1 MKHSHKKSFDWYSM
15 QQRYSIRKYYF
26 GAASVLLGTALV
38 LGAAAS
44 VQTVQ
49 AEENKQETTNSI
61 SVGRGEAATKPAE
74 VSASNKEKTYAAP
87 TVANPV
93 ETTPVKTEEVT
104 KPAEKV
110 EEAKDKK
117 EEVTHQDAVDKSK
130 LLTALSRAKKLESK
144 LYTEASAANLQTS
157 IQAGQSLLGKADATE
172 AELSAAESSI
182 QSFIIGLE
190 LRSNSN
196 KETVSETPVA
206 KKADAVESKEGAKP
220 AATTERSAVDSAILP
235 TSTADKVETTS
246 APASI
251 NEILKLGLS
260 LSDARQNPAIRK
272 EDVNRGYSGFRA
284 ASNPANPIVSGSGNT
299 VAFADI
305 SQGGRS
311 YSFRGYG
318 NSRGGNSIHYD
329 VTTVRSGNSVNFT
342 ISYSAP
348 GDSREFVNNNFILD
362 KGDGFGNPSNA
373 TITSSNP
380 RVREQ
385 SKSISQGANYVSHSG
400 YSMTSAI
407 STNTEQTIRFSLPII
422 NLNGDLSVRLK
433 PVTFNVDQGGG
444 GAATSNDP
452 YSNSNYYYRANP
464 LYLDANPYGGTNN
477 KTVSEDIDFQTVYL
491 PTSKLPEG
499 QTRLVREGEKGQR
512 QITYKVHRFGNETLL
527 GLPIS
532 NSVTKEAKPRIMQ
545 IGVAKDLID
554 TVKPRVDQNK
564 VSDTNNLTFYLDNDG
579 NGVYTEGVDELVQKI
594 AIKDGAKGEKGAQG
608 ERGLTGA
615 KGEKGDRGE
624 RGLTGAQ
631 GAKGE
636 KGDRGERGLTGAQG
650 AKGEKGD
657 RGERGLTGA
666 QGAKGEKGAQG
677 ERGLTGAQG
686 AKGEKGAQGERGLT
700 GAQGAKGEKGD
711 QGERGLTGAQGQAG
725 RDGVTPTVTVKDNK
739 NDGTHTITINDGRG
753 NVTSTVVRDGFD
765 GASPLVA
772 TQRNDADKTTTVI
785 FYYDKNGNNEL
796 DASDKKLKEVVIADG
811 AKGEKGDKGEQGLQG
826 RDGEQ
831 GPKGEDGKT
840 PTVKVTDGQ
849 DGTHTITINDG
860 KGGITTTVV
869 RDGFDGASPLVS
881 THRNEADKTT
891 TVIFYY
897 DLNDNNQFDEGDTK
911 LKEVVIADGKQG
923 PKGDKG
929 DNGKDGFTPE
939 VTVTDNNNGTHT
951 ITITQP
957 DNRPSLTTIVK
968 NGEDGKTPKVKAER
982 DDAKKQT
989 TLTFYIDKDG
999 DGSYTAGKDELVQT
1013 TVVKDGQDGAA
1024 GASGRDGKEVLNGK
1038 VDPTTEGKD
1047 GDTFVNTQTGDVF
1060 VKKGNTWEPAGNIKG
1075 PKGDK
1080 GADGAKGEK
1089 GAQGERGL
1097 TGAQGVKGEKG
1108 DQGERGLTGSKGEK
1122 GDQGER
1128 GLTGAQGAKGAKGEQ
1143 GLQGRDGAQ
1152 GPKGADG
1159 QRGPAGP
1166 QGPKGEQGN
1175 PGTPGKDGKSLI
1187 AVKNGTETK
1196 VYVEDPAR
1204 PGQPLNPNQPLAT
1217 ITDGRNG
1224 TNGQSPTITATRSVQ
1239 NGKNGV
1245 LVTITP
1251 VGGRPQTTFVE
1262 DGQKGADGKTPTV
1275 TITEGQNGTHTLT
1288 VHNPGSPDVTTTI
1301 RDGATGQAGRDGKD
1315 VLNGKVNPQPNQGK
1329 NGDKYINTETGDV
1342 YVKNNGNWDKEG
1354 NIKGPKGDK
1363 GADGAK
1369 GEKGDQGERGLTG
1382 AQGAK
1387 GADGAVGR
1395 DGRDGKDVLNGK
1407 ANPEAHQGK
1416 DGDKYVNT
1424 ETGDV
1429 FVKNNGNWDKE
1440 GNIKGPKGDKGE
1452 RGEDG
1457 KTPEVT
1463 VTPGK
1468 DDHSTDITFTVPG
1481 KDPVTVN
1488 VKDGE
1493 NGLNG
1498 KTPKVDLLRV
1508 QGKNGNPSHTIVTFY
1523 TDENNDGKYTPGT
1536 DELLGSEMIK
1546 DGAKG
1551 ADGRDGKSLIT
1562 VKDGKETKVYQEDP
1576 ANPGQPLNPEK
1587 PLAVIRD
1594 GVDGKSPTV
1603 TAVRKDEAGHKGV
1616 EITVDNHD
1624 GSQPTTVFVQDGAKG
1639 ETGATGQDGQT
1650 PTITTQRGQDGQ
1662 STVVTIT
1669 TPGKDP
1675 VTFTVKDGKNG
1686 KDGRAPKIKVEDIT
1700 SPSRI
1705 RRATDAAATPTRN
1718 GIRVTVYDDVNDNG
1732 VYDEGV
1738 DKVLNSKDIY
1748 NGIDGRDGS
1757 APTITTKDNGDGT
1770 HTITVQ
1776 NPDGSESTTVVK
1788 DGKDGKTANITTTE
1802 NPDGSHTITV
1812 TNPDGSTKET
1822 VVKNGKDGKT
1832 PKVEVTDNNDGT
1844 HTVKVTDGDGNVTNA
1859 IIKDGKDGKA
1869 ATATTTENPDGSHTV
1884 TITNPDGTKNEFV
1897 VKNGRDGV
1905 DGRTPTASVRDN
1917 GDGSHTIVITNPEG
1931 VTTETTV
1938 RDGKSPKVTITD
1950 EQNGTH
1956 KISVLNGDGTT
1967 TTTTVRDGREPKLE
1981 VIDNN
1986 DGSHTI
1992 KVTGA
1997 DGKGTTTTIFDGKS
2011 PKANIV
2017 DNGDGTHTLTI
2028 VDSDGREYKSIIKD
2042 GKDGKDS
2049 VSPTVTVKNNND
2061 GTHVVTI
2068 TNPDGSKTEMVIKDG
2083 KDGKSPKV
2091 SVEDNGD
2098 GSHTITIINSDG
2110 TVTKTV
2116 IKDGKDGRDG
2126 RDGRD
2131 GKDGKDGK
2139 CGCQDKPVT
2148 PSNDKPVPPT
2158 PNVPTPEVPVK
2169 PVPAQP
2175 TPNVPTPE
2183 VPVKPVPAVP
2193 EQPVV
2198 PTPAQPA
2205 TPVNANPV
2213 APTTGKENRGD
2224 KLPET
2229 GSQSDYISVLLGS
2242 GILLSL
2248 YVGRRKED

>member
-26 GAASVLLGTALV
+26 GAVSVLLGTALV

-93 ETTPVKTEEVT
+93 ETTPVKTGEVT

-110 EEAKDKK
+110 EEAKNKK
-117 EEVTHQDAVDKSK
+117 EEVTHQDAIDKSK

-157 IQAGQSLLGKADATE
+157 IQAGQSLLGKADASE

-182 QSFIIGLE
+182 QSSIIGLE

-196 KETVSETPVA
+196 KGTVSETPVA
-206 KKADAVESKEGAKP
+206 KKANIVEAKEETNP
-220 AATTERSAVDSAILP
+220 AATTDRSAVDSAVLP
-235 TSTADKVETTS
+235 TSTAAKVETTS

-251 NEILKLGLS
+251 NEILKPGLS

-272 EDVNRGYSGFRA
+272 EDVDRGYSGFRA
-284 ASNPANPIVSGSGNT
+284 APAPTNQPVTNLGNNT
-299 VAFADI
+299 VFTDI
-305 SQGGRS
+305 SRGS
-311 YSFRGYG
+311 HTFRGNG
-318 NSRGGNSIHYD
+318 NSRRGNPIHFD
-329 VTTVRSGNSVNFT
+329 VTTTRVRNRVDFSIRYSG
-342 ISYSAP
+342 P
-348 GDSREFVNNNFILD
+348 GEFVNNNFILD
-362 KGDGFGNPSNA
+362 KGNGFGEPSRA
-373 TITSSNP
+373 TVSTPKLRDQVKNI
-380 RVREQ
+380 
-385 SKSISQGANYVSHSG
+385 SKGGNFVSHSG
-400 YSMTSAI
+400 YSLEAAVET
-407 STNTEQTIRFSLPII
+407 STNQTIKFSLPIA
-422 NLNGDLSVRLK
+422 NPNGDLSVRLR
-433 PVTFNVDQGGG
+433 PVTFNVGQGESGS
-444 GAATSNDP
+444 ATSNDP
-452 YSNSNYYYRANP
+452 YSNSNYYFREKP
-464 LYLDANPYGGTNN
+464 LLLDANPNGGTNN
-477 KTVSEDIDFQTVYL
+477 KTVSEDIDFQTVYF

-512 QITYKVHRFGNETLL
+512 QITYKVHRFGNETVL

-532 NSVTKEAKPRIMQ
+532 NRVTKEAKPRIMQ
-545 IGVAKDLID
+545 IGVAKELID

-564 VSDTNNLTFYLDNDG
+564 VGDTNNLTFYLDNDG

-594 AIKDGAKGEKGAQG
+594 AIKDGAKGEKGV
-608 ERGLTGA
+608 
-615 KGEKGDRGE
+615 
-624 RGLTGAQ
+624 
-631 GAKGE
+631 
-636 KGDRGERGLTGAQG
+636 
-650 AKGEKGD
+650 
-657 RGERGLTGA
+657 
-666 QGAKGEKGAQG
+666 QG

-686 AKGEKGAQGERGLT
+686 AKGADGAV
-700 GAQGAKGEKGD
+700 
-711 QGERGLTGAQGQAG
+711 G
-725 RDGVTPTVTVKDNK
+725 RDG
-739 NDGTHTITINDGRG
+739 
-753 NVTSTVVRDGFD
+753 RD
-765 GASPLVA
+765 
-772 TQRNDADKTTTVI
+772 
-785 FYYDKNGNNEL
+785 
-796 DASDKKLKEVVIADG
+796 
-811 AKGEKGDKGEQGLQG
+811 
-826 RDGEQ
+826 
-831 GPKGEDGKT
+831 
-840 PTVKVTDGQ
+840 
-849 DGTHTITINDG
+849 
-860 KGGITTTVV
+860 
-869 RDGFDGASPLVS
+869 
-881 THRNEADKTT
+881 
-891 TVIFYY
+891 
-897 DLNDNNQFDEGDTK
+897 
-911 LKEVVIADGKQG
+911 
-923 PKGDKG
+923 
-929 DNGKDGFTPE
+929 
-939 VTVTDNNNGTHT
+939 
-951 ITITQP
+951 
-957 DNRPSLTTIVK
+957 
-968 NGEDGKTPKVKAER
+968 
-982 DDAKKQT
+982 
-989 TLTFYIDKDG
+989 
-999 DGSYTAGKDELVQT
+999 
-1013 TVVKDGQDGAA
+1013 
-1024 GASGRDGKEVLNGK
+1024 GRDGKDVLNGK
-1038 VDPTTEGKD
+1038 ANPEANQGKD
-1047 GDTFVNTQTGDVF
+1047 GDKYVNTETGDVF
-1060 VKKGNTWEPAGNIKG
+1060 VKNNGNWDKEGNIKG

-1080 GADGAKGEK
+1080 GADGA
-1089 GAQGERGL
+1089 
-1097 TGAQGVKGEKG
+1097 
-1108 DQGERGLTGSKGEK
+1108 KGEK

-1128 GLTGAQGAKGAKGEQ
+1128 GLTGAQGAKGADGAV
-1143 GLQGRDGAQ
+1143 GRDGRDGRDGKDVLNGKVNPEANQ
-1152 GPKGADG
+1152 GKDG
-1159 QRGPAGP
+1159 DKYVNTETGDVFVKKNGTWEPAGNIK
-1166 QGPKGEQGN
+1166 GPKGEQGN

-1440 GNIKGPKGDKGE
+1440 GNIKGPKGDKGADGAKGEKGDRGERGLTGAQGAKGADGAAGRDGRDGRDGKDVLNGKVNPEANQGKDGDKYVNTETGDVFVKNNGNWDKEGNIKGPKGDKGE

-1468 DDHSTDITFTVPG
+1468 DGHSTDITFTVPG

-1551 ADGRDGKSLIT
+1551 ADGRDGKSLLT

-1669 TPGKDP
+1669 TSGKDP

-1705 RRATDAAATPTRN
+1705 RRDTDAAATPTRN

-2183 VPVKPVPAVP
+2183 VPVQPTPAVPTPEVPVKPVPAVP